1 MLVTSDIF
9 AEYKVNKQLSN
20 GLNQQQQKYQTKT
33 TKNQQKVK
41 LLHVLYI
48 FCYISLCTRRH
59 EYINRVIYCNG
70 LEEEITDPLLITG
83 AYSVMDYCGFMHV
96 IFSVLM

>member
-48 FCYISLCTRRH
+48 CVTFHYAPGDMNT
-59 EYINRVIYCNG
+59 
-70 LEEEITDPLLITG
+70 LIE
-83 AYSVMDYCGFMHV
+83 
-96 IFSVLM
+96 